1 MAIHFRWLIT
11 EIKPVYIFRLFPLLY
26 VNRLSLAG
34 IRICIIDVYILCIV
48 KLRSMLIFSPI
59 FRKSY
64 LDLIISCW
72 LCFSFTF
79 YFFFP
84 IFFFFGGWV
93 CVYVCVV
100 VMVCFSTLLLSSN
113 HAASYMLN
121 FELESCFS
129 FRVCII
135 LALHRCP

>member
-1 MAIHFRWLIT
+1 MYNLVWKKMATHFRWLLT
-11 EIKPVYIFRLFPLLY
+11 EIKPAYILRLFPLLY
-26 VNRLSLAG
+26 VNKLSLVG
-34 IRICIIDVYILCIV
+34 IRIYIIDVYILCIV
-48 KLRSMLIFSPI
+48 KLRSMLILFLI

-79 YFFFP
+79 YFFF
-84 IFFFFGGWV
+84 FWWGCV
-93 CVYVCVV
+93 CAYVCMV

-121 FELESCFS
+121 FELG
-129 FRVCII
+129 FRPNVVCN
-135 LALHRCP
+135 